1 MTVFELE
8 PATTR
13 LAELVAGVPDDLLD
27 GPTPCPDYTLGDLL
41 EHAGGLALAFAAGA
55 RKEGGALTS
64 TAPAG
69 DAKRLPRDWRT
80 RIPGDLDALALAW
93 RDPAAWTGMTT
104 VGGVNMPGEVTA
116 LVALDE
122 VVIHGWD
129 IARSS
134 GQPFWVEPALLETL
148 AGFIQQAFA
157 PDQPALRKGIFG
169 PPVDVPADSPLLDRV
184 IGLTGRDPA
193 WTPDHSRA
201 RSAARP

>member
-1 MTVFELE
+1 MAGTDEWCRGATSVREERDSRGRGAPVMTVFELE

-80 RIPGDLDALALAW
+80 RIPGDLDAL
-93 RDPAAWTGMTT
+93 
-104 VGGVNMPGEVTA
+104 
-116 LVALDE
+116 
-122 VVIHGWD
+122 
-129 IARSS
+129 
-134 GQPFWVEPALLETL
+134 
-148 AGFIQQAFA
+148 
-157 PDQPALRKGIFG
+157 
-169 PPVDVPADSPLLDRV
+169 
-184 IGLTGRDPA
+184 
-193 WTPDHSRA
+193 
-201 RSAARP
+201 